1 MKQKEEIKALEVV
14 ENNMRKTIVIVGAE
28 ITANKDDVFESL
40 NNDVDLIEGINQ
52 FAKDL
57 KKNNIEI
64 FVQQDNI
71 LVTEKGYYIAVFP
84 EDVKRVEE

>member
-1 MKQKEEIKALEVV
+1 MK
-14 ENNMRKTIVIVGAE
+14 KTVIIVGAE
-28 ITANKDDVFESL
+28 ISTNKDDVFESL
-40 NNDVDLIEGINQ
+40 NNNSDLIEGINQ

-64 FVQQDNI
+64 FKQQDNI

-84 EDVKRVEE
+84 EDIRKVEE